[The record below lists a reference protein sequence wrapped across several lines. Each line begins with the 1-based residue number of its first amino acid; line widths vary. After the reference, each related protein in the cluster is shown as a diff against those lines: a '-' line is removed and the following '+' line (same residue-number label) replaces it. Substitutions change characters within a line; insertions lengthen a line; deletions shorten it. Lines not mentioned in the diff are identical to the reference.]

1 MPRHRGARVLL
12 SCLWSHSSVSSK
24 VFRQRRSKLSVSI
37 TVEAADERR
46 GPSFQAQS
54 LPIGFPPSASNLAS
68 QARAQRHLKATGAR
82 CLGEA
87 QPLQLASNQLARVFL
102 RQDTSSHHLSTWIY
116 GYLRSDILSVNPTP
130 ASGTINASVE
140 YYNLPANYLAIC

>member
-24 VFRQRRSKLSVSI
+24 DFRQRRSKLSVSI

-46 GPSFQAQS
+46 GPSSQAQS
-54 LPIGFPPSASNLAS
+54 LPIGFPPSASSLTS

-87 QPLQLASNQLARVFL
+87 QPLQLASNLTHRHKILKNSSTGQSLSEARYFF
-102 RQDTSSHHLSTWIY
+102 TP
-116 GYLRSDILSVNPTP
+116 SVNMDIWLFKVRYTQ
-130 ASGTINASVE
+130 
-140 YYNLPANYLAIC
+140 C